1 LISTIFGQI
10 SNCSQPANNE
20 ITSSAPEILNT
31 QKDPFIQT
39 TLDFGVMN
47 VKSEASKFR
56 DRLEQQDKTRLKT
69 LPNGCQTDVMFIFGS
84 PSSEKTEGSLPIGP

>member
-1 LISTIFGQI
+1 
-10 SNCSQPANNE
+10 
-20 ITSSAPEILNT
+20 
-31 QKDPFIQT
+31 
-39 TLDFGVMN
+39 MN